1 MKEED
6 EKVRLLVGV
15 GVEARVIGSSRS
27 RSFRRSKRARV
38 APTAR
43 VTRGDPPARSHAK
56 RVPTACFFRLV
67 FRFPTLGLGEPGR
80 AWRASLDLPRM
91 PRPFP
96 NIPPSLPPP
105 LPQTDPNQPT
115 IGGGYNLLKRIR
127 KVYAADE
134 RPYHA
139 FLAILI
145 RFRNADF
152 TTEQVRILSLN
163 STRNDLTWTNNT
175 SVTPTWS
182 WSASRTSPYLPP
194 HLSLPPLQTR
204 GNAIQAESA
213 RTSKSAAWDPSTRL
227 IDNVNRGSLVQTREF
242 RDEALRW
249 QRFPWRVLFW
259 IFWGQVFWLFGD
271 LAFSTASFIIALA
284 RDSGFITVNSSL
296 SETSTSH

>member
-1 MKEED
+1 M
-6 EKVRLLVGV
+6 LG
-15 GVEARVIGSSRS
+15 ARRWISRGC
-27 RSFRRSKRARV
+27 RV
-38 APTAR
+38 HFLT
-43 VTRGDPPARSHAK
+43 
-56 RVPTACFFRLV
+56 
-67 FRFPTLGLGEPGR
+67 FP
-80 AWRASLDLPRM
+80 
-91 PRPFP
+91 
-96 NIPPSLPPP
+96 PPSPP

-163 STRNDLTWTNNT
+163 SRRNDLTWTNNT